1 MTETPL
7 VHVAARE
14 EPTLASPTLV
24 LAVPRHHYRTERLRT
39 LPPEQG
45 HRSVFSHQT
54 PDFTVKDGERKKEA
68 SGGWGRR
75 ESVSIVR

>member
-45 HRSVFSHQT
+45 HQT